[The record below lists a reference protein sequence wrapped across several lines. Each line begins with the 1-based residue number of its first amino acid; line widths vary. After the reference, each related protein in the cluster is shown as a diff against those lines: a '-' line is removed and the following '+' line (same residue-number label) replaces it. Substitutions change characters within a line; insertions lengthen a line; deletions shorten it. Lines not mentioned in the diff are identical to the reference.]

1 MTMQALDA
9 WLTRQLEHRKSN
21 GTERTLPE
29 AHQRIDF
36 ASNDYLGL
44 ARSKELFQ
52 AIHTKTNQL
61 GFINGATGSRLLTGN
76 HPYMVD
82 VEKRLA
88 NLFRG
93 ECCLLFSSGYQANLA
108 VLSCLPQRGDTVLYD
123 EHAHACMKDG
133 LRLSLAQRLSFRHN
147 NLNDLESKLSRSA
160 GRKWIVVESIYSM
173 EGDEPELE
181 PLLLLA
187 EKYNAEVV
195 VDEAH
200 STGVR
205 GADGSGW
212 VSEKKAEDQVR
223 ARVFTFGKAMGVHG
237 ACVVASKTTI
247 DYLIN
252 FARPFIFTTALPLA
266 AVAAIDCAF
275 AMLRTKPNLNQQLT
289 ENIAYFRHLA
299 EKKSLAFLKSH
310 SAIQSMITGSRVMDT
325 VQHLHKKNLDVS
337 GIRPPTVKGGT
348 ERIRICLHAFN
359 TKSEIDLLC
368 NALAECAL
376 T

>member
-1 MTMQALDA
+1 
-9 WLTRQLEHRKSN
+9 
-21 GTERTLPE
+21 
-29 AHQRIDF
+29 
-36 ASNDYLGL
+36 
-44 ARSKELFQ
+44 
-52 AIHTKTNQL
+52 
-61 GFINGATGSRLLTGN
+61 
-76 HPYMVD
+76 MVD

-88 NLFRG
+88 NLFRS

>member
-88 NLFRG
+88 NLFRS